1 MSAGSRS
8 GPSARGAADRLL
20 AADLF
25 WSLALVCV
33 AFVLVET
40 RECAPVGER
49 WAVGSEAREDVLAE
63 RETELPDPARTEA
76 ARSAARAEV
85 PDLYAYDVERADVL
99 AKALAGD
106 LGRRSDLSPERAERV
121 VALFREVTSAP
132 VVANRAVLER
142 APEIVLRRLP
152 GGREERTSDYSEVL
166 GIHEAQ
172 DRVRER
178 TRKALADLEE
188 ASAREIGDLAAAH
201 VDATLAFDAAGTEA
215 RRTAASAAVDPVR
228 VRVSPGTV
236 LVRKGERITP
246 EIAAR
251 LEAALRFETERAG
264 WTTRAALLVWVV
276 LLAVFLQRY
285 AVHHQRRFRRV
296 LHLHAL
302 LAGTLLL
309 TLLVA
314 RGTLWVAK
322 EVTERFPA
330 PFGDPAPYGYLPPLA
345 AGAILV
351 ALLANGR
358 IAMIFS
364 VFVAVLYGAMQEWD
378 ALLILWA
385 LLVQW
390 TGVYAITTYRERTA
404 LLRAGLFVGAVGAIL
419 ALAAEALRLPTPPPG
434 QVLYGAAL
442 AFVGGAV
449 GIGLLVSFA
458 LPPFETIFRVLTDV
472 RLLELSNVDN
482 PLLSELAL
490 KAPGTYTHSMTVGT
504 LAEEAAKAI
513 GANSLFCRVAA
524 AYHDVGKVRK
534 PEYFVENQRGTN
546 PHDRLAPS
554 MSALI
559 IASHVKEGVRMAR
572 QARVPEQIV
581 DIIPQHHGTRLM
593 SYFYDKAKREA
604 GPFSREPNP
613 DDYRYP
619 GPKPKTREAAIFML
633 ADGIEAAARTVNDPT
648 PNRLREVIRKV
659 ANAIVLDGQ
668 FEECD
673 LTFADL
679 EKIEAALL
687 RTLTSMYHHR
697 VEYPGFDFGRGKADG
712 RAAEGRGGRG
722 SA

>member
-1 MSAGSRS
+1 MSAGSRT
-8 GPSARGAADRLL
+8 GPFAQGAADRILG
-20 AADLF
+20 ADLF
-25 WSLALVCV
+25 WSLALVCS

-49 WAVGSEAREDVLAE
+49 WSVGSEAREDVVAE
-63 RETELPDPARTEA
+63 RETEVPDPARTEE
-76 ARSAARAEV
+76 ARSAARAGV
-85 PDLYAYDVERADVL
+85 PDLYAYDAERADRL
-99 AKALAGD
+99 AAALAEE
-106 LGRRSDLSPERAERV
+106 LGRRPDLPPERAERV

-152 GGREERTSDYSEVL
+152 AGRDERTSDYSEVL
-166 GIHEAQ
+166 GIYEAQ
-172 DRVRER
+172 ARVRER
-178 TRKALADLEE
+178 TREALADLGE
-188 ASAREIGDLAAAH
+188 AVAREIGDLAAAH
-201 VDATLAFDAAGTEA
+201 VDATLAFDPAGTEA
-215 RRTAASAAVDPVR
+215 RRAAAAAAVGPVR
-228 VRVSPGTV
+228 VRVPSGTV
-236 LVRKGERITP
+236 LVRKGDRITP
-246 EIAAR
+246 EIAER
-251 LEAALRFETERAG
+251 LEAARRFETERAG

-285 AVHHQRRFRRV
+285 AVYHQRRFRRV
-296 LHLHAL
+296 VHLHAL
-302 LAGTLLL
+302 LAGTVVL

-364 VFVAVLYGAMQEWD
+364 VFVAVLYGAMREWD
-378 ALLILWA
+378 ALYILWA

-390 TGVYAITTYRERTA
+390 TGVYAIATYRERTA

-434 QVLYGAAL
+434 QMLYGAAL

-458 LPPFETIFRVLTDV
+458 LPPFERIFRVLTDV

-490 KAPGTYTHSMTVGT
+490 KAPGTYNHSMTVGT

-524 AYHDVGKVRK
+524 AYHDIGKVKK
-534 PEYFVENQRGTN
+534 PEYFVENQRGIN

-572 QARVPEQIV
+572 QARIPEQIV

-593 SYFYDKAKREA
+593 SYFYEKAKRET

-633 ADGIEAAARTVNDPT
+633 ADGIEAAARTVTDPT

-668 FEECD
+668 LEECD

-697 VEYPGFDFGRGKADG
+697 VEYPGFEFGRGRGEG

-722 SA
+722 AS

>member
-1 MSAGSRS
+1 MSAGSRPDPLRR
-8 GPSARGAADRLL
+8 GPVDRILG
-20 AADLF
+20 ADLL
-25 WSLALVCV
+25 WSISLVGV

-40 RECAPVGER
+40 GECAPVRDR
-49 WAVGSEAREDVLAE
+49 WTVGSEAREDVVAD
-63 RETELPDPARTEA
+63 RATEVPDPARTED
-76 ARSAARAEV
+76 ARSAARAGV
-85 PDLYAYDVERADVL
+85 PDLYAYDAERADRL
-99 AKALAGD
+99 AMALAAD
-106 LGRRSDLSPERAERV
+106 LGRRPELPSDRAERV
-121 VALFREVTSAP
+121 VAVFREVTAAP

-152 GGREERTSDYSEVL
+152 GGREERTSDYSVVV
-166 GIHEAQ
+166 GIDEAQ
-172 DRVRER
+172 TRVRER
-178 TRKALADLEE
+178 TREVLADLGPLT
-188 ASAREIGDLAAAH
+188 AREIGILAAAH
-201 VDATLAFDAAGTEA
+201 VDATLSLDPAGTEA
-215 RRTAASAAVDPVR
+215 RRTAAAASVDPVR
-228 VRVSPGTV
+228 VRVPSGTV

-246 EIAAR
+246 EVAER
-251 LEAALRFETERAG
+251 LEAAFRFESRRAA
-264 WTTRAALLVWVV
+264 WTAQGALLVWVG
-276 LLAVFLQRY
+276 LLAIFLQRY

-296 LHLHAL
+296 FHLHAL

-314 RGTLWVAK
+314 RGILWVAK

-330 PFGDPAPYGYLPPLA
+330 PFGDPGPYGYLPPLA
-345 AGAILV
+345 AGTILV

-364 VFVAVLYGAMQEWD
+364 VFVAVLYGAMQDWD
-378 ALLILWA
+378 ALRILWA

-390 TGVYAITTYRERTA
+390 TAVYAITTYRERTA
-404 LLRAGLFVGAVGAIL
+404 LLRAGLFVGAAGAVL
-419 ALAAEALRLPTPPPG
+419 AVAAEALRLPTPPPV
-434 QVLYGAAL
+434 QVVYGAGL

-458 LPPFETIFRVLTDV
+458 LPAFETIFRVLTDV

-513 GANSLFCRVAA
+513 GANPLFCRVAA

-559 IASHVKEGVRMAR
+559 IASHVKEGIRMAR

-593 SYFYDKAKREA
+593 SYFYEKAKRQA

-633 ADGIEAAARTVNDPT
+633 ADGIEAAARTVGDPT

-668 FEECD
+668 LEECD

-687 RTLTSMYHHR
+687 RALTSMYHHR
-697 VEYPGFDFGRGKADG
+697 VEYPGFDFGRGRVDA
-712 RAAEGRGGRG
+712 RAGEGRGGRG

>member
-1 MSAGSRS
+1 VSAGSRS
-8 GPSARGAADRLL
+8 GPSARGAADRILG
-20 AADLF
+20 ADLF
-25 WSLALVCV
+25 WSLALVCGS
-33 AFVLVET
+33 FLLVET
-40 RECAPVGER
+40 RECAPVGDR
-49 WAVGSEAREDVLAE
+49 WTVGSEAREDVRAA
-63 RETELPDPARTEA
+63 RETEVPDPTRTEA
-76 ARSAARAEV
+76 ARAAARAEV
-85 PDLYAYDVERADVL
+85 PDLYAYDVERADRL

-106 LGRRSDLSPERAERV
+106 LARRSDLPPDRAERIV
-121 VALFREVTSAP
+121 GLFREVTSAP
-132 VVANRAVLER
+132 VVANRAVLVR

-152 GGREERTSDYSEVL
+152 GGREERTSDYSYVL
-166 GIHEAQ
+166 GLHEAQ
-172 DRVRER
+172 ARVRER
-178 TRKALADLEE
+178 TREALADLGE
-188 ASAREIGDLAAAH
+188 AAAREIGELAAAH
-201 VDATLAFDAAGTEA
+201 VDATLAFDPAGTEA
-215 RRTAASAAVDPVR
+215 RRTAAAAAVAPVR
-228 VRVSPGTV
+228 TRVPPGTV

-251 LEAALRFETERAG
+251 LESALRFEAQRAG
-264 WTTRAALLVWVV
+264 WTTRAALLVCVV

-285 AVHHQRRFRRV
+285 AVYHQRRFRRV

-314 RGTLWVAK
+314 RGTLWVAT
-322 EVTERFPA
+322 EVTERFPP

-378 ALLILWA
+378 ALLTLWA

-404 LLRAGLFVGAVGAIL
+404 LLRAGLFVGAAGAIL
-419 ALAAEALRLPTPPPG
+419 ALAAEALRVPTPPTG

-442 AFVGGAV
+442 AFAGGAV

-458 LPPFETIFRVLTDV
+458 LPPFETVFRVLTDV
-472 RLLELSNVDN
+472 RLLELSNVDH
-482 PLLSELAL
+482 PLLSDLAL
-490 KAPGTYTHSMTVGT
+490 KAPGTYNHSMTVGT

-524 AYHDVGKVRK
+524 AYHDVGKVKK

-559 IASHVKEGVRMAR
+559 IASHVKEGVRLAR

-593 SYFYDKAKREA
+593 SYFYEKAKREA

-619 GPKPKTREAAIFML
+619 GPKPRTREAAIFML

-697 VEYPGFDFGRGKADG
+697 VEYPGFDFGRGRTDG